1 MIEMIETKPRTRKSE
16 KKRNYEVRA
25 ILRRDG
31 NSCLADIATELN
43 VSEVHAWRMV
53 SRLVK
58 RGEVELA
65 YTVPA
70 GGNRRRYYRLTESYL
85 NRLERIRDY
94 SQSKRA
100 TETVQREPAP
110 QPRQAA
116 RQPWYRRVLG
126 FFSGHQGTAQ
136 AAGAHQ

>member
-43 VSEVHAWRMV
+43 VCEAHAWRMV

-65 YTVPA
+65 YTVPT
-70 GGNRRRYYRLTESYL
+70 GGTRRRYFRLTESYL

-100 TETVQREPAP
+100 TEAVQQEPAP

-126 FFSGHQGTAQ
+126 FFSGHQETAQ
-136 AAGAHQ
+136 TAGAHQ

>member
-25 ILRRDG
+25 ILRRDAEA
-31 NSCLADIATELN
+31 CLSDIAGELN
-43 VSEVHAWRMV
+43 VSEAHASRMV

-65 YTVPA
+65 RTVPT
-70 GGNRRRYYRLTESYL
+70 GGNSRRYYRLTKSYIQ
-85 NRLERIRDY
+85 RLERIRDY
-94 SQSKRA
+94 AQSNRA
-100 TETVQREPAP
+100 TDAVQQEPAP

-116 RQPWYRRVLG
+116 RQPWYRRVLSL
-126 FFSGHQGTAQ
+126 FSGHQETAQ
-136 AAGAHQ
+136 TAGAHQ